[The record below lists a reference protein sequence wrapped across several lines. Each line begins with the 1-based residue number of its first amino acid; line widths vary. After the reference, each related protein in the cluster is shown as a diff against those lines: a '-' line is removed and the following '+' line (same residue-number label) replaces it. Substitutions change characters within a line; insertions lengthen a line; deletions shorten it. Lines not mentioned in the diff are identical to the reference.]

1 MHDAMLEPNF
11 IISLTTLT
19 SIHYSSQWT
28 QPTAHQ
34 GLGLFITMEV
44 CSNNC
49 TFISTKRSE
58 VKWGQ
63 AVKDSLHSPVLFCN
77 ALYCD
82 CYDSVIYTRNAT
94 TTPLHCAYG
103 LLEAQPCCSQQNLT
117 THKLLC
123 LQDLCKYSLFHKKL
137 RIVSML
143 DWYMASLADNCHRW
157 KTWWRSLSFR
167 DELSL
172 NGALVGLN
180 ISKLFSHMPTLC
192 EGYRLY
198 TPFHW

>member
-1 MHDAMLEPNF
+1 MHDAVLKPNF

-19 SIHYSSQWT
+19 SIHYSSRWT

-49 TFISTKRSE
+49 TFISTKCSGSSE
-58 VKWGQ
+58 VKQ
-63 AVKDSLHSPVLFCN
+63 SSTFCN
-77 ALYCD
+77 ALYCH

-103 LLEAQPCCSQQNLT
+103 LLEAQPCCSQQNI
-117 THKLLC
+117 THKVLS
-123 LQDLCKYSLFHKKL
+123 LQNLCKYLFPNKL

-143 DWYMASLADNCHRW
+143 D
-157 KTWWRSLSFR
+157 
-167 DELSL
+167 
-172 NGALVGLN
+172 
-180 ISKLFSHMPTLC
+180 
-192 EGYRLY
+192 
-198 TPFHW
+198 